1 MFELTI
7 YRAAAQMQRP
17 GAMQFIPPKLSHVK
31 THPPQTNRKPTVDAR
46 DFLADKG
53 GVKFALPID
62 AVLPQ
67 VLDCLTQSGRVVLQA
82 PPGAGK
88 TTRTPL
94 AILESGQCPGKILM
108 LEPRRLAA
116 RAAAER
122 MADTLGE
129 KLGETVGYRIR
140 GQSKIGPNTRIEVLT
155 EGILTRMIQAD
166 PELPGVGAI
175 LFDEFHERSLAAD
188 LGLALAWELRETLR
202 EDLWLVVMSATLDAA
217 PVAALLDDAPIVTS
231 AGRSFP
237 VELTYLPRPAPK
249 DLPFEAEA
257 RSLILQAVADTEG
270 GILVFLPGEAEI
282 RRTKAA
288 LQDHL
293 PKNCVLRPLLGNL
306 PFAEQ
311 QLAIRPEARKNL
323 RKIVLATAI
332 AETSLTI
339 QDVRVVVDCGR
350 ARRARYDPE
359 KGLQRLVTER
369 VSKAEATQRAGRAG
383 RVAAGRC
390 YRMWARAEEGA
401 MPAFA
406 PPEIA
411 ISDLAP
417 LALELA
423 QWGSGPEDLA
433 FLTPPA
439 PGPWAQAKAL
449 LGQLGALSDG
459 RLTPHGAALAKL
471 PLHPRLAQM
480 LLQAGPR
487 AAPLA
492 ALLSDR
498 DILLTQNCDLTPALT
513 ALTRSA
519 GNKEQA
525 GPIRDHSALDRIKQE
540 AKRLSRL
547 APKGTREIALSPAQ
561 CLALAFPERVAQRR
575 PGPQPRYIMAGGKG
589 AVLARD
595 DSLANARYLVISDL
609 GNPHFSTGPDPKIRR
624 ALALGEAELREV
636 FADQITWETLCHWS
650 KRHRRVIANRSEMLG
665 ALSLTQ
671 EVWRDA
677 PSEAL
682 AAAMVEGVQQ
692 MGLRLPKAA
701 RLLQARVAAAP
712 PGQFP
717 DLSDTALLEA
727 APEWLAPYLTGLTTE
742 QDWKAFDPL
751 PALEAYIGWAALRQL
766 EKIAPAHF
774 TTPLGRKITIDY
786 SGDSPAIELRIQEI
800 FGQTRH
806 PMTGDHPLKVT
817 LLSPAHRP
825 IQVTTDIPGFWTGSY
840 ADVRKDMRAQYPKHP
855 WPEDPTQADP
865 TLRAKPRK
873 R

>member
-1 MFELTI
+1 
-7 YRAAAQMQRP
+7 
-17 GAMQFIPPKLSHVK
+17 MQFIPPKLSHVK

-249 DLPFEAEA
+249 DLPFEAQA

-513 ALTRSA
+513 ALTRPT

-561 CLALAFPERVAQRR
+561 CLALAYPERVAQRR

-589 AVLARD
+589 AVLTRD

-624 ALALGEAELREV
+624 ALALSEAELREV

-650 KRHRRVIANRSEMLG
+650 KRHRRIIANRSEMLG

-806 PMTGDHPLKVT
+806 PMIGDHPLKVT

>member
-1 MFELTI
+1 M
-7 YRAAAQMQRP
+7 
-17 GAMQFIPPKLSHVK
+17 
-31 THPPQTNRKPTVDAR
+31 DAR
-46 DFLADKG
+46 VFLADKG
-53 GVKFALPID
+53 RVTFDLPID

-67 VLDCLTQSGRVVLQA
+67 VLACLTQSGRVVLQA

-94 AILESGQCPGKILM
+94 AILQSGQCAGKILM

-129 KLGETVGYRIR
+129 PVGETVGYRIR
-140 GQSKIGPNTRIEVLT
+140 GQSKIGANTRIEVLT

-166 PELPGVGAI
+166 PELPGVSAI

-188 LGLALAWELRETLR
+188 LGLALTWELRETLR

-217 PVAALLDDAPIVTS
+217 PVAALLNDAPIVTS

-249 DLPFEAEA
+249 DLPFEAQA
-257 RSLILQAVADTEG
+257 RNLIMQALADTEG
-270 GILVFLPGEAEI
+270 GLLVFLPGEAEI

-288 LQDHL
+288 LQNHL
-293 PKNCVLRPLLGNL
+293 PKNCVLRLLLGNL

-311 QLAIRPEARKNL
+311 QLAIQPEAQKNI

-339 QDVRVVVDCGR
+339 QDIRVVVDCGR
-350 ARRARYDPE
+350 ARRARYDPS
-359 KGLQRLVTER
+359 KGLQKLVTER

-383 RVAAGRC
+383 RIAPGHC

-401 MPAFA
+401 MPGFA
-406 PPEIA
+406 PPEIE

-423 QWGSGPEDLA
+423 QWGSRPEDLA
-433 FLTPPA
+433 FLTAPP
-439 PGPWAQAKAL
+439 PGAWAQATSL

-480 LLQAGPR
+480 LLQAGPS

-498 DILLTQNCDLTPALT
+498 DILATQNCDLTPALT
-513 ALTRSA
+513 ALKRPGA
-519 GNKEQA
+519 RKGQA
-525 GPIRDHSALDRIKQE
+525 GAIRDHAALDRIRQE
-540 AKRLSRL
+540 AKRLSKL
-547 APKGTREIALSPAQ
+547 APKSTREGALSPAQ
-561 CLALAFPERVAQRR
+561 CLALAYPERVAQRR
-575 PGPQPRYIMAGGKG
+575 PGTQPRYIMAGGKG
-589 AVLARD
+589 AVLASD
-595 DSLANARYLVISDL
+595 DALANARYLVISDL
-609 GNPHFSTGPDPKIRR
+609 GNPHASTGPDPKIRR

-636 FADQITWETLCHWS
+636 FADHITWETSCHWS
-650 KRHRRVIANRSEMLG
+650 KRHRRVIASRSETLG
-665 ALSLTQ
+665 ALSLSQ

-677 PSEAL
+677 PAEAL
-682 AAAMVEGVQQ
+682 AAAMLEGVKL

-701 RLLQARVAAAP
+701 RLLQARVAVAP
-712 PGQFP
+712 TGQFP
-717 DLSDTALLEA
+717 DCSDAALFEA
-727 APEWLAPYLTGLTTE
+727 APEWLAPYLSGLTTE

-751 PALEAYIGWAALRQL
+751 PALEGYIGWTALRQL
-766 EKIAPAHF
+766 DQIAPAHF
-774 TTPLGRKITIDY
+774 TTPLGRKIAIDY

-800 FGQTRH
+800 FGQIRH
-806 PMTGDHPLKVT
+806 PMVGDHPMKVT

-840 ADVRKDMRAQYPKHP
+840 EDVRKDMRAQYPKHP

-865 TLRAKPRK
+865 TLRAKSRK

>member
-1 MFELTI
+1 MSKRI
-7 YRAAAQMQRP
+7 R
-17 GAMQFIPPKLSHVK
+17 H
-31 THPPQTNRKPTVDAR
+31 KPTVDAR

-249 DLPFEAEA
+249 DLPFEAQA

-498 DILLTQNCDLTPALT
+498 DILSTQNCDLTPALT
-513 ALTRSA
+513 ALTRPT

-561 CLALAFPERVAQRR
+561 CLALAYPERVAQRR

-806 PMTGDHPLKVT
+806 PMIGDHPLKVT

>member
-1 MFELTI
+1 
-7 YRAAAQMQRP
+7 
-17 GAMQFIPPKLSHVK
+17 MQFIPPKLSHVK

-188 LGLALAWELRETLR
+188 LGLALTWELRETLR
-202 EDLWLVVMSATLDAA
+202 KDLWLVVMSATLDAA

-249 DLPFEAEA
+249 DLPFEAQA

-498 DILLTQNCDLTPALT
+498 DILSTQNCDLTPALT
-513 ALTRSA
+513 ALTRPT

-561 CLALAFPERVAQRR
+561 CLALAYPERVAQRR

-806 PMTGDHPLKVT
+806 PMIGDHPLKVT

>member
-1 MFELTI
+1 
-7 YRAAAQMQRP
+7 
-17 GAMQFIPPKLSHVK
+17 MQFIPPKLSHVK

-175 LFDEFHERSLAAD
+175 LFDEFHERSFAAD

-249 DLPFEAEA
+249 DLPFEAQA

-471 PLHPRLAQM
+471 PLHPRLTQM

-498 DILLTQNCDLTPALT
+498 DILSTQNCDLTPALT
-513 ALTRSA
+513 ALTRPT

-561 CLALAFPERVAQRR
+561 CLALAYPERVAQRR

-624 ALALGEAELREV
+624 TLALSEAELREV

-650 KRHRRVIANRSEMLG
+650 KRHRRVIANRSEVLG

-806 PMTGDHPLKVT
+806 PMIGDHPLKVT

>member
-1 MFELTI
+1 
-7 YRAAAQMQRP
+7 
-17 GAMQFIPPKLSHVK
+17 MQFIPPKLSHVK

-249 DLPFEAEA
+249 DLPFEAQA

-311 QLAIRPEARKNL
+311 QLAIRPEAQKNM

-498 DILLTQNCDLTPALT
+498 DILSTQNCDLTPALT

-561 CLALAFPERVAQRR
+561 CLALAYPERVAQRR

-806 PMTGDHPLKVT
+806 PMIGDHPLKVT

>member
-1 MFELTI
+1 MK
-7 YRAAAQMQRP
+7 
-17 GAMQFIPPKLSHVK
+17 FIPPKLSHVK

-249 DLPFEAEA
+249 DLPFEAQA

-498 DILLTQNCDLTPALT
+498 DILSTQNCDLTPALT
-513 ALTRSA
+513 ALTRPT

-561 CLALAFPERVAQRR
+561 CLALAYPERVAQRR

-677 PSEAL
+677 PSEAQ

-774 TTPLGRKITIDY
+774 TTPLGRKIAIDY

-806 PMTGDHPLKVT
+806 PMIGDHPLKVT

>member
-1 MFELTI
+1 
-7 YRAAAQMQRP
+7 
-17 GAMQFIPPKLSHVK
+17 MQFIPPKLSHVK

-249 DLPFEAEA
+249 DLPFEAQA

-350 ARRARYDPE
+350 ARRARYDHE

-498 DILLTQNCDLTPALT
+498 DILSTQNCDLTPALT
-513 ALTRSA
+513 ALTRPT

-561 CLALAFPERVAQRR
+561 CLALAYPERVAQRR

-609 GNPHFSTGPDPKIRR
+609 GNPHFSTGLDPKIRR

-806 PMTGDHPLKVT
+806 PMIGDHPLKVT

>member
-1 MFELTI
+1 
-7 YRAAAQMQRP
+7 
-17 GAMQFIPPKLSHVK
+17 MQFIPPKLSHVK

-249 DLPFEAEA
+249 DLPFEAQA

-498 DILLTQNCDLTPALT
+498 DILSTQNCDLTPALT
-513 ALTRSA
+513 ALTRPT

-561 CLALAFPERVAQRR
+561 CLALAYPERVAQRR

-624 ALALGEAELREV
+624 TLALSEAELREV

-650 KRHRRVIANRSEMLG
+650 KRHRRVIANRSEVLG

-806 PMTGDHPLKVT
+806 PMIGDHPLKVT

>member
-1 MFELTI
+1 M
-7 YRAAAQMQRP
+7 
-17 GAMQFIPPKLSHVK
+17 
-31 THPPQTNRKPTVDAR
+31 DAR

-94 AILESGQCPGKILM
+94 AILDSGQCPGKILM

-129 KLGETVGYRIR
+129 ELGETVGYRIR

-166 PELPGVGAI
+166 PELPGVSAI

-188 LGLALAWELRETLR
+188 LGLALTWELRETLR

-217 PVAALLDDAPIVTS
+217 PVAALLNDAPIVTS
-231 AGRSFP
+231 TGRSFP

-249 DLPFEAEA
+249 DLPFEAQA
-257 RSLILQAVADTEG
+257 RNLILQAVADTEG

-498 DILLTQNCDLTPALT
+498 DILSTQNCDLTPALT
-513 ALTRSA
+513 ALTRPT

-525 GPIRDHSALDRIKQE
+525 GPIRDHSALDRIKQD

-561 CLALAFPERVAQRR
+561 CLALAYPERVAQRR

-677 PSEAL
+677 PREAL

-717 DLSDTALLEA
+717 DLSDTALLAA

-774 TTPLGRKITIDY
+774 TTPLGRKIAIDY

-806 PMTGDHPLKVT
+806 PMIGDHPLKVT

>member
-1 MFELTI
+1 
-7 YRAAAQMQRP
+7 
-17 GAMQFIPPKLSHVK
+17 MQFIPPKLSHVK

-249 DLPFEAEA
+249 DLPFEAQA

-498 DILLTQNCDLTPALT
+498 DILSTQNCDLTPALT
-513 ALTRSA
+513 ALTRPT

-561 CLALAFPERVAQRR
+561 CLALAYPERVAQRR

-636 FADQITWETLCHWS
+636 FADQITWETRCHWS
-650 KRHRRVIANRSEMLG
+650 KRHHRVIASRNEMLG

-806 PMTGDHPLKVT
+806 PMIGDHPLKVT

>member
-1 MFELTI
+1 
-7 YRAAAQMQRP
+7 
-17 GAMQFIPPKLSHVK
+17 MQFIPPKLSHVK

-249 DLPFEAEA
+249 DLPFEAQA

-498 DILLTQNCDLTPALT
+498 DILSTQNCDLTPALT
-513 ALTRSA
+513 ALTRPT

-561 CLALAFPERVAQRR
+561 CLALAYPERVAQRR

-624 ALALGEAELREV
+624 ALALSEAELREV

-650 KRHRRVIANRSEMLG
+650 KRHRRVIANRSEVLG

-806 PMTGDHPLKVT
+806 PMIGDHPLKVT

>member
-1 MFELTI
+1 M
-7 YRAAAQMQRP
+7 
-17 GAMQFIPPKLSHVK
+17 
-31 THPPQTNRKPTVDAR
+31 DAR
-46 DFLADKG
+46 VFLADKG
-53 GVKFALPID
+53 RVTFDLPID

-67 VLDCLTQSGRVVLQA
+67 VLACLTQSGRVVLQA

-94 AILESGQCPGKILM
+94 AILQSGQCAGKILM

-129 KLGETVGYRIR
+129 PVGETVGYRIR

-166 PELPGVGAI
+166 PELPGVSAI

-188 LGLALAWELRETLR
+188 LGLALTWELRETLR

-217 PVAALLDDAPIVTS
+217 PVAALLNDAPIVTS

-249 DLPFEAEA
+249 DLPFEAQA
-257 RSLILQAVADTEG
+257 RNLIMQALADTEG
-270 GILVFLPGEAEI
+270 GLLVFLPGEAEI

-288 LQDHL
+288 LQNHL
-293 PKNCVLRPLLGNL
+293 PKNCVLRLLLGNL

-311 QLAIRPEARKNL
+311 QLAIQPEAQKNI

-339 QDVRVVVDCGR
+339 QDIRVVVDCGR
-350 ARRARYDPE
+350 ARRARYDSS
-359 KGLQRLVTER
+359 KGLQKLVTER
-369 VSKAEATQRAGRAG
+369 ASKAEATQRAGRAG
-383 RVAAGRC
+383 RIAPGHC

-401 MPAFA
+401 MPGFA
-406 PPEIA
+406 PPEIE

-423 QWGSGPEDLA
+423 QWGSRPEDLA
-433 FLTPPA
+433 FLTAPP
-439 PGPWAQAKAL
+439 PGAWAQATSL

-480 LLQAGPR
+480 LLQAGSS

-498 DILLTQNCDLTPALT
+498 DILATQNCDLIPALT
-513 ALTRSA
+513 ALTRPGA
-519 GNKEQA
+519 GRGQA
-525 GPIRDHSALDRIKQE
+525 GAIRDHAALDRIRQE
-540 AKRLSRL
+540 AKRLSKL
-547 APKGTREIALSPAQ
+547 APKSTREGALSPAQ
-561 CLALAFPERVAQRR
+561 CLALAYPERVAQRR
-575 PGPQPRYIMAGGKG
+575 PGTQPRYIMAGGKG
-589 AVLARD
+589 AVLASD
-595 DSLANARYLVISDL
+595 DALANARYLVISDL
-609 GNPHFSTGPDPKIRR
+609 GNPHASTGPDPKIRR

-636 FADQITWETLCHWS
+636 FADHITWETSCHWS
-650 KRHRRVIANRSEMLG
+650 KRHRRVIASRSETLG
-665 ALSLTQ
+665 ALSLSQ

-677 PSEAL
+677 PAEAL
-682 AAAMVEGVQQ
+682 AAAMLEGVKL

-701 RLLQARVAAAP
+701 RLLQARMAVAP
-712 PGQFP
+712 TGQFP
-717 DLSDTALLEA
+717 DCSDAALFEA
-727 APEWLAPYLTGLTTE
+727 APEWLAPYLSGLTTE

-751 PALEAYIGWAALRQL
+751 PALEGYIGWTALRQL
-766 EKIAPAHF
+766 DQIAPAHF
-774 TTPLGRKITIDY
+774 TTPLGRKIAIDY

-806 PMTGDHPLKVT
+806 PMVGDHPMKVT
-817 LLSPAHRP
+817 LLSPAQRP

-840 ADVRKDMRAQYPKHP
+840 EDVRKDMRAQYPKHL

>member
-1 MFELTI
+1 
-7 YRAAAQMQRP
+7 
-17 GAMQFIPPKLSHVK
+17 MQFIPPKLSHVK

-249 DLPFEAEA
+249 DLPFEAQA

-498 DILLTQNCDLTPALT
+498 DILSTQNCDLTPALT
-513 ALTRSA
+513 ALTRPT

-561 CLALAFPERVAQRR
+561 CLALAYPERVAQRR

-589 AVLARD
+589 AVLTRD

-624 ALALGEAELREV
+624 ALALSEAELREV

-806 PMTGDHPLKVT
+806 PMIGDHPLKVT

>member
-1 MFELTI
+1 
-7 YRAAAQMQRP
+7 MQRP

-249 DLPFEAEA
+249 DLPFKAQA

-561 CLALAFPERVAQRR
+561 CLALAYPERVAQRR

-806 PMTGDHPLKVT
+806 PMIGDHPLKVT

>member
-1 MFELTI
+1 MSKRI
-7 YRAAAQMQRP
+7 R
-17 GAMQFIPPKLSHVK
+17 H
-31 THPPQTNRKPTVDAR
+31 KPTVDAR

-53 GVKFALPID
+53 EVKFALPID

-237 VELTYLPRPAPK
+237 VELTYLPRQAPK
-249 DLPFEAEA
+249 DLPFEAQA

-498 DILLTQNCDLTPALT
+498 DILSTQNCDLTPALT
-513 ALTRSA
+513 ALTRPT

-561 CLALAFPERVAQRR
+561 CLALAYPERVAQRR

-589 AVLARD
+589 AVLTRD

-624 ALALGEAELREV
+624 ALALSEAELREV

-806 PMTGDHPLKVT
+806 PMIGDHPLKVT

>member
-1 MFELTI
+1 
-7 YRAAAQMQRP
+7 
-17 GAMQFIPPKLSHVK
+17 MQFIPPKLSHVK
-31 THPPQTNRKPTVDAR
+31 THPPQTNHKPTVDAR

-249 DLPFEAEA
+249 DLPFEAQA

-498 DILLTQNCDLTPALT
+498 DILSTQNCDLTPALT
-513 ALTRSA
+513 ALTRPT

-561 CLALAFPERVAQRR
+561 CLALAYPERVAQRR

-624 ALALGEAELREV
+624 ALALSEAELREV

-806 PMTGDHPLKVT
+806 PMIGDHPLKVT

>member
-1 MFELTI
+1 
-7 YRAAAQMQRP
+7 
-17 GAMQFIPPKLSHVK
+17 MQFIPPKLSHVK

-249 DLPFEAEA
+249 DLPFEAQA

-561 CLALAFPERVAQRR
+561 CLALAYPERVAQRR

-636 FADQITWETLCHWS
+636 FANQITWETLCHWS
-650 KRHRRVIANRSEMLG
+650 KRHRRIIANRSEMLG

-806 PMTGDHPLKVT
+806 PMIGDHPLKVT